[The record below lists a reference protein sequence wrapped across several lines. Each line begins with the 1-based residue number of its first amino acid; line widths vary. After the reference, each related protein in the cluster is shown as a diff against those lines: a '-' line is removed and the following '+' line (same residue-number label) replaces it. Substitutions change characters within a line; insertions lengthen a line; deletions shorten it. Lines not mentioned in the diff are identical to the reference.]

1 MGLGTELPSS
11 GVSSISRISASCRSR
26 NQAWITPCIP
36 VLWLLIEWNLG
47 VWASGNLCSRQVF
60 DLAGTGDSDSKVCCG
75 MLFLLCL
82 DAVSMF
88 YEGELCLS
96 STDATPFR
104 EGGRKGMCVYSARW
118 KPWGRQAC
126 TSGGGIGNITSVT
139 ACKYYLHS
147 SCFLFSFVVMEWCF
161 LQLHIIFTSKSWHRS
176 SEKWLCT
183 FLYVLSNDLQHILWL
198 SCGHMLKMSYLLL
211 YCSH

>member
-1 MGLGTELPSS
+1 M
-11 GVSSISRISASCRSR
+11 
-26 NQAWITPCIP
+26 
-36 VLWLLIEWNLG
+36 LWLLIEWNLG
-47 VWASGNLCSRQVF
+47 VWARGNLCSRQVF
-60 DLAGTGDSDSKVCCG
+60 DLAGTGDQDSRVCCG

-104 EGGRKGMCVYSARW
+104 EGGRKGMCDYSARR

-147 SCFLFSFVVMEWCF
+147 SCFLFF
-161 LQLHIIFTSKSWHRS
+161 LCCNGMVLFAAAHYFYIQVLAQEQWKMALHFS
-176 SEKWLCT
+176 LCT
-183 FLYVLSNDLQHILWL
+183 IKWFAAHSLAQLWSYVKDVLSP
-198 SCGHMLKMSYLLL
+198 SLLRSL
-211 YCSH
+211 G